1 MTGESPRCV
10 KSIDILLKPIDL
22 VFDACS
28 LQSGVDSSRLCHCVS
43 IPAPVGNAAFA
54 LHAPLHIRGHGGRT
68 IVTCTL
74 HYVHYAHSLLLRPVV
89 SVLCRRPCVNSAD
102 GLASS
107 LTSEGIIVMSSS
119 FINIPIF
126 SPTFIFYFYFLKLA
140 FACIY
145 VFFTCEIY
153 LCLFWTLMA
162 KKKRV

>member
-1 MTGESPRCV
+1 MACCPFKKRIRTHCIKEIVLESDLKHLFQLPYNHPVVSNHFRHIKPSSDRRVPSLC
-10 KSIDILLKPIDL
+10 KISAGASIDILLKPIDL

-89 SVLCRRPCVNSAD
+89 SVLC
-102 GLASS
+102 
-107 LTSEGIIVMSSS
+107 
-119 FINIPIF
+119 
-126 SPTFIFYFYFLKLA
+126 
-140 FACIY
+140 Y
-145 VFFTCEIY
+145 VD
-153 LCLFWTLMA
+153 
-162 KKKRV
+162 VPV